1 MEHMQ
6 RELSH
11 IYLDTGLSQFQIT
24 LSCPAL
30 TLEEEHF
37 VDNWDTLV
45 KKTSRIVF
53 EEPDME

>member
-11 IYLDTGLSQFQIT
+11 IYLEHQIT

-53 EEPDME
+53 EEPDMEL